1 LNVPTQSLSETLLKI
16 GKETGETVD
25 KFKLFEGEITKCG
38 VGWGKQEKEQKAFAV
53 EECVAHMFCIMFVFN
68 FLISKEIK

>member
-1 LNVPTQSLSETLLKI
+1 LKI
-16 GKETGETVD
+16 GKETGESVD

-53 EECVAHMFCIMFVFN
+53 KECVAHMFCTMFVFN